1 MNHLAAH
8 FFARAPTRRTA
19 AVTVAVTATATVT
32 ATAAAAGG
40 AIDIMAYEL
49 AVRLE
54 HIEVSLKL
62 AGDPMHSAIANGASF
77 RAIFAR
83 TRGPRW
89 SPRAAA
95 WRSGT
100 RVDLVVE
107 YCSTQTRQWKLH
119 LSSRCLTETNYAGSN
134 GNARQCIWCI

>member
-1 MNHLAAH
+1 MCPHNARQALLHAPIAA
-8 FFARAPTRRTA
+8 
-19 AVTVAVTATATVT
+19 ATALLRREPLSFV
-32 ATAAAAGG
+32 
-40 AIDIMAYEL
+40 AYEL

-107 YCSTQTRQWKLH
+107 
-119 LSSRCLTETNYAGSN
+119 
-134 GNARQCIWCI
+134 